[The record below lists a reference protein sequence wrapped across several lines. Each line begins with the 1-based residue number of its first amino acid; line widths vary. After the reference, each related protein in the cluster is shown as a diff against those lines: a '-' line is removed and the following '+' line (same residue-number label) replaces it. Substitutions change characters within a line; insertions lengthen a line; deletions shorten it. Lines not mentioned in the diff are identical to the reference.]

1 MGPVVYSQWTH
12 LVGTYDGTTLRLYVD
27 SSPTVTLEVAGPIQL
42 RRDRD
47 ASELIR
53 RQADLERDKEVEL
66 AGVAKENKA
75 TAEAFFQT
83 KEGLKAMKKA
93 SQALLESEEFNA
105 RDFGITIKDAKDELM
120 LTKLK
125 KIEAVKEAKQQYID
139 NMFSKTSRAILERFI
154 QVKKE
159 LEEDDKKQQE
169 EGELKLNKA
178 FRVGASL
185 AASDT
190 KNNFFGDIAMV
201 SVYTACVSSDKVR
214 AHYLAAR
221 SGKSKEAQRM
231 YALTSSKYEEALYFA
246 YDDPMILRGFA
257 QSLCGY
263 LKIELS
269 AVTKEGVSGAKV
281 KIIEAIEKFRARNVP
296 EGVAEILAAL
306 PREAEY
312 ADLVCQGFQAIKQVD
327 PGFFS
332 KGTASMNRADL
343 VLIPE
348 TYGLNHPRSP
358 KHHLETAGAIFQEVS
373 KDLELHHV
381 YGDVDLGWISAL
393 K

>member
-1 MGPVVYSQWTH
+1 
-12 LVGTYDGTTLRLYVD
+12 
-27 SSPTVTLEVAGPIQL
+27 
-42 RRDRD
+42 
-47 ASELIR
+47 
-53 RQADLERDKEVEL
+53 
-66 AGVAKENKA
+66 
-75 TAEAFFQT
+75 
-83 KEGLKAMKKA
+83 
-93 SQALLESEEFNA
+93 
-105 RDFGITIKDAKDELM
+105 
-120 LTKLK
+120 
-125 KIEAVKEAKQQYID
+125 
-139 NMFSKTSRAILERFI
+139 
-154 QVKKE
+154 
-159 LEEDDKKQQE
+159 
-169 EGELKLNKA
+169 
-178 FRVGASL
+178 
-185 AASDT
+185 
-190 KNNFFGDIAMV
+190 MV
-201 SVYTACVSSDKVR
+201 SVFTACVSADKVR